1 MKKVS
6 LMVAL
11 CLVASVGVAQKK
23 NVSMALTEANAEKP
37 KFADAEKMIQEAL
50 NNEETKNDAKTLYVA
65 GYLQLKKM
73 EAERNKQILQQKSD
87 DVVMYNALM
96 GMYNYYNKAYVLDQ
110 QPDAKGKIKPRFT
123 SKMATNLKENYA
135 SFINAGVYYNDKKD
149 YKKAF
154 EYFNTYTELPENPLM
169 KTLKDV
175 DFATDTLMKDIKYY
189 TALMALQTDD
199 SQLAISTLNKFK
211 DDPYK
216 SNELYQYLC
225 FEYDKAKDT
234 VNMIKTFQEGAKKFP
249 TDPYFIQNLINLYI
263 KTGKMTEAISY
274 LDDAIALEPSNPTYY
289 NVKGVI
295 LEEQKDEDG
304 ALECF
309 NKALANDAN
318 NAETHNNIGRVYYNR
333 AVAKEDVVSAIRDNR
348 AYNEGKKEV
357 NEMFKASLPYFE
369 KAHKINPSE
378 RSYIVV
384 LRSIYYKL
392 NMGKEYEEVNKLL
405 E

>member
-11 CLVASVGVAQKK
+11 CLAASVGVAQKK

-37 KFADAEKMIQEAL
+37 KFADAEKLIKEAL
-50 NNEETKNDAKTLYVA
+50 NNDETKNDAKTFYVA

-73 EAERNKQILQQKSD
+73 EAERNKQILQQKSNEET
-87 DVVMYNALM
+87 MYTALM
-96 GMYNYYNKAYVLDQ
+96 SMYNYYNEAYVLDQ
-110 QPDAKGKIKPRFT
+110 QPDAKGKVKPRYT
-123 SKMATNLKENYA
+123 SKMATNLRENYS
-135 SFINAGVYYNDKKD
+135 SFINAGVFYNEKKD
-149 YKKAF
+149 YNKAYEF
-154 EYFNTYTELPENPLM
+154 FNTYTQMPENALI

-175 DFATDTLMKDIKYY
+175 DFSADTLMKDIKYY
-189 TALMALQTDD
+189 TALMALQTNN
-199 SQLAISTLNKFK
+199 SELAIATLNKFK

-295 LEEQKDEDG
+295 LEEQKDEEG

-333 AVAKEDVVSAIRDNR
+333 AVAKEDIVSAIRDNK

-357 NEMFKASLPYFE
+357 NEMFKTSLPYFE
-369 KAHKINPSE
+369 KAHKLNPSE